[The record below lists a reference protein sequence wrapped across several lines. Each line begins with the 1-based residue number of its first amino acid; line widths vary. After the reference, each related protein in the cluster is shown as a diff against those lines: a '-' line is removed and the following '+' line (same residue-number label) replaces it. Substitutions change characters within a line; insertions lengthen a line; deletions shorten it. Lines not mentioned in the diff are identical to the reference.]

1 MSKIV
6 ATSGAQTPIIKG
18 TTKEGDSPAG
28 ESGEGLFSA
37 LFGGMHPVQKE
48 DDSEAAQTKEN
59 ITDADLITEP
69 SLLTALGG
77 LGPSKLDQKNDTSNQ
92 NTTEDGKTDNVSLEV
107 KKLPDAGLL
116 AADSKLTEN
125 VQRLAGT
132 SFLQK
137 EPQMAALAE
146 DLKQSHVTETAA
158 KSASTAQAGQKHQVS
173 ELDPEFIGP
182 PPPRIGEKTSIGFLN
197 KEGNNS
203 GRGAKASRQII
214 NLKGDRAHRSVLRVE
229 LSPDAQL
236 STLEDNKILDPNSLK
251 TERLIDVGEQPARS
265 FARSAVPSPQLSKVT
280 VADIQMGF
288 SSVGQYTN
296 STQNGGQQSGF
307 SSAYGG
313 TSPSDLAEQWLDV
326 LDMQDEKWTS
336 KLIRRIERELGTG
349 AKGLEIEL
357 HPRSLG
363 RLKISLSV
371 AMDQTNV
378 VLRTETSSAAQ
389 ILIEAEGRLSNMLS
403 ETGLK
408 LGQFDAFAGGQN
420 HGFERQ
426 GKQNEQAGAPG
437 EAERDSKS
445 DDPDT
450 SDGLVN
456 LKA

>member
-1 MSKIV
+1 
-6 ATSGAQTPIIKG
+6 
-18 TTKEGDSPAG
+18 
-28 ESGEGLFSA
+28 
-37 LFGGMHPVQKE
+37 
-48 DDSEAAQTKEN
+48 
-59 ITDADLITEP
+59 
-69 SLLTALGG
+69 
-77 LGPSKLDQKNDTSNQ
+77 
-92 NTTEDGKTDNVSLEV
+92 
-107 KKLPDAGLL
+107 
-116 AADSKLTEN
+116 
-125 VQRLAGT
+125 
-132 SFLQK
+132 
-137 EPQMAALAE
+137 
-146 DLKQSHVTETAA
+146 
-158 KSASTAQAGQKHQVS
+158 
-173 ELDPEFIGP
+173 
-182 PPPRIGEKTSIGFLN
+182 
-197 KEGNNS
+197 
-203 GRGAKASRQII
+203 
-214 NLKGDRAHRSVLRVE
+214 
-229 LSPDAQL
+229 
-236 STLEDNKILDPNSLK
+236 
-251 TERLIDVGEQPARS
+251 
-265 FARSAVPSPQLSKVT
+265 
-280 VADIQMGF
+280 MGF